1 MQAACM
7 QADDGEDYPEY
18 PQHLVRC
25 LRHGKT
31 LAMDRLESGRVGQ
44 TADRLAP
51 PTARD
56 DTRGRC
62 QGDRRGRKAHPEM
75 ALYLWLVAITGAR
88 RGELCAL
95 QVCDIDLDNGV
106 LHIAYNYVV
115 CDGHR
120 VRKDTKT
127 HQDRHLAI
135 DPVTCA
141 NAS

>member
-1 MQAACM
+1 M
-7 QADDGEDYPEY
+7 PE
-18 PQHLVRC
+18 P
-25 LRHGKT
+25 
-31 LAMDRLESGRVGQ
+31 
-44 TADRLAP
+44 TADGP
-51 PTARD
+51 
-56 DTRGRC
+56 
-62 QGDRRGRKAHPEM
+62 GDPAA

-106 LHIAYNYVV
+106 LHIAYTYVV

-141 NAS
+141 MLREHLEMIHCGTVRPAQHCGAPRPWQRRGHDTAALRRPRI